1 MRDDST
7 VDIKFNALHLI
18 LVLIYAKLA
27 IKLKCSLL
35 WAHEMWNVLCQQI
48 KMWIKLFDKLL
59 GYCIKIANVQ
69 STIRKSWQ
77 LVFEVF
83 PLKTSQIAIIQFWM
97 DEDVGFER
105 ASIYLLQCND
115 GNWLKL
121 NFNLNIFNFLP
132 STLTL
137 KMQETILTWNFLWK
151 SFQIINFSSCC
162 WTNFKVHHK
171 NVSRVS
177 NCFFGQKSWLTYL
190 FTLEGLS
197 FFVKMLYVINFYIW
211 FCTNLNQEN

>member
-1 MRDDST
+1 MFTLEFSS
-7 VDIKFNALHLI
+7 IKYFRSIYCVNAP
-18 LVLIYAKLA
+18 
-27 IKLKCSLL
+27 LKR
-35 WAHEMWNVLCQQI
+35 
-48 KMWIKLFDKLL
+48 KLL
-59 GYCIKIANVQ
+59 TSLSRAIDAASGLQAYKG
-69 STIRKSWQ
+69 Q
-77 LVFEVF
+77 LVSEVF
-83 PLKTSQIAIIQFWM
+83 LLKSSQIAIIRFEWM
-97 DEDVGFER
+97 KIQGLSAHLFY
-105 ASIYLLQCND
+105 ILQCND

-121 NFNLNIFNFLP
+121 VQNFNLNIFNFLP

>member
-1 MRDDST
+1 MIVKKTNKCHLRDDST

-83 PLKTSQIAIIQFWM
+83 PLKTSQIAIIQFW
-97 DEDVGFER
+97 EFKH
-105 ASIYLLQCND
+105 YL
-115 GNWLKL
+115 
-121 NFNLNIFNFLP
+121 
-132 STLTL
+132 
-137 KMQETILTWNFLWK
+137 
-151 SFQIINFSSCC
+151 QINY
-162 WTNFKVHHK
+162 K
-171 NVSRVS
+171 
-177 NCFFGQKSWLTYL
+177 KSWPFSIVVSMGLKQAKAMSSSRRWILLAAPVRWPTGTL
-190 FTLEGLS
+190 FGYV
-197 FFVKMLYVINFYIW
+197 FF
-211 FCTNLNQEN
+211 